1 MCATGAILALFTLV
15 LITILTLFAFSYIS
29 VFLCRAPSIGSF
41 SLMFVFY
48 LDGRIPSAHWRVS
61 VARIPCLSVGFYWP
75 LKGCPLPLVHCA
87 LGVCH
92 LVSATWL
99 RPSPCNFGVG
109 ARRLLR
115 CRPSQSLSFSGS
127 SGGVLSVLRVK
138 VAVGFLPWA
147 APLLWLTGALHT
159 LPGPGGVVRLLC
171 P

>member
-1 MCATGAILALFTLV
+1 MLTGFPFPWVHGALDACHLAL
-15 LITILTLFAFSYIS
+15 A
-29 VFLCRAPSIGSF
+29 A
-41 SLMFVFY
+41 M
-48 LDGRIPSAHWRVS
+48 
-61 VARIPCLSVGFYWP
+61 
-75 LKGCPLPLVHCA
+75 PLPE
-87 LGVCH
+87 
-92 LVSATWL
+92 
-99 RPSPCNFGVG
+99 PCNFGVG